1 MGCRPRDDTK
11 ASLFLFQHWR
21 AQCVHRVVLK
31 FNEMHILMEASHG
44 LLYVPVHMHL
54 PSYACDM
61 RRARRGLLWRI
72 GAGLP

>member
-44 LLYVPVHMHL
+44 LLYTVHEPL
-54 PSYACDM
+54 RTVLYTVEKPRTVCY
-61 RRARRGLLWRI
+61 RPLI
-72 GAGLP
+72 